1 MTFKRRNIYFL
12 LFALSGFSG
21 LIYESIWT
29 HYLKLFLGHAAYA
42 QTLVL
47 AIFMGGM
54 AIGSWICSRYSA
66 RWGNLLL
73 GYALT
78 EGVIGICALLF
89 HTAFAG
95 TIEYA
100 YIAMIPELGNP
111 AAVSAFKWT
120 LSALMILP
128 QSILL
133 GMTFPLM
140 SAGILRLFPERPGRS
155 IAFLYFANSI
165 GAAIGVL
172 ASGFLLIRLI
182 GLPGTIRFAG
192 VINII
197 LAITVWLLVRKSQ
210 PAEDRFDTETD
221 SVPAYPGASWYRVFL
236 LVSLITGIAS
246 FIYEIGWIRML
257 SLVMGTSTHA
267 FELMLSAFIL
277 GLAFGGLWI
286 QRRIDQIAE
295 PVRYLARV
303 QVIMGVLALSTLLF
317 YGNTF
322 EVMQWIIKTL
332 PKTDTGYALF
342 NLSSS
347 AIAMVIMLP
356 ATFCAGMTL
365 PLITFI
371 LIRQGDGERSIG
383 AVYAANTVGAII
395 GVFFAIHL
403 GMPLLGLKGLITCGA
418 ALDITLGVALFW
430 ITAAA
435 SGDFRRP
442 VVITIAGVAAIA
454 ATLLFVHLDP
464 YKMASG
470 VYRYG
475 TLLNRQNIR
484 LLYYRDGKTASVSLL
499 RDIDGSVSIN
509 TNGKTDASIM
519 MEPGRESTSDEST
532 MILTAVL
539 PMALNPQAHTA
550 ATIGLGSGLTSQTL
564 LSNPRL
570 TGVDTVEI
578 EKRIVEGANNFRPN
592 VELVYTDPR
601 SKIYIDDAKTFFSTY
616 NRKYD
621 LIVSEPSN
629 PWVSGVAG
637 LFSDEFYRLIRRHMN
652 DNGVFVQW
660 VQLYEINT
668 DLVVSVLKA
677 VRANF
682 SDYEVY
688 APNDFDMIIVAKG
701 KGALPVPDQAI
712 LKDPAIDA
720 ALKRIR
726 INSPQDI
733 AIRKIGDKRFLDRFI
748 ENYPCRANSDYYPFI
763 DQNAARTRFMGSS
776 AAEMTIFPQVPLPAL
791 EMLSPPLSEW
801 KETDVTPSVHSHNS
815 QSAYTAMVLRNY
827 FLHGNFHDKYGIVL
841 EPVKQD
847 AMRAKELFSACGDNR
862 NRNDYVGSLFATAI
876 RMIPYLSPA
885 ELDAVWSALE
895 AGPCNASLSTSIK
908 ELVSLFKATGR
919 RDGREMHLKAK
930 ALLEG
935 SGNMTPGTVKYLVA
949 TGMLGAI
956 TQGDKSSASRLWSG
970 YKTTMFGES
979 EPEPLFRLLAAER
992 VDTK

>member
-1 MTFKRRNIYFL
+1 MKFNRRSIFFL

-54 AIGSWICSRYSA
+54 AIGSWICSRYSG

-73 GYALT
+73 GYAMT
-78 EGVIGICALLF
+78 EGIIGLCALIF

-100 YIAMIPELGNP
+100 YSTLIPQLGSPAMVG
-111 AAVSAFKWT
+111 AFKWSIST
-120 LSALMILP
+120 LMILP

-155 IAFLYFANSI
+155 IALLYFANSI
-165 GAAIGVL
+165 GAAVGVL
-172 ASGFLLIRLI
+172 ASGFLLIRLT
-182 GLPGTIRFAG
+182 GLPGTIGIAG
-192 VINII
+192 GINIV
-197 LAITVWLLVRKSQ
+197 LAIVVWQLVKGSPPGSVAF
-210 PAEDRFDTETD
+210 PAETGNTQE
-221 SVPAYPGASWYRVFL
+221 YQGKNWYRGFL
-236 LVSLITGIAS
+236 LVSLVTGAAS

-257 SLVMGTSTHA
+257 SLVLGTSTHA

-286 QRRIDQIAE
+286 QRRIDLTAN
-295 PVRYLARV
+295 PVRYLAKV
-303 QVIMGVLALSTLLF
+303 QVIMGVLALSTLFL

-322 EVMQWIIKTL
+322 EIMQWIIKTL
-332 PKTDTGYALF
+332 TKTESGYILF

-347 AIAMVIMLP
+347 AIAMAIMLP
-356 ATFCAGMTL
+356 TTFCAGMTL
-365 PLITFI
+365 PLITFV
-371 LIRQGDGERSIG
+371 LISVGHGERSIG
-383 AVYAANTVGAII
+383 SVYAANTVGAII

-403 GMPLLGLKGLITCGA
+403 GLPFLGLKGLIAFGA
-418 ALDITLGVALFW
+418 GLDILLGVALIW
-430 ITAAA
+430 IVAAG
-435 SGDFRRP
+435 SGNYGRP
-442 VVITIAGVAAIA
+442 LAVTVAGVAVVA

-475 TLLNRQNIR
+475 SLFDRESIDLI
-484 LLYYRDGKTASVSLL
+484 YYRDGKTASVSLVKGA
-499 RDIDGSVSIN
+499 DGSVAIN

-519 MEPGRESTSDEST
+519 MEPGGESTSDEST

-539 PMALNPQAHTA
+539 PMALNPQAKTA
-550 ATIGLGSGLTSQTL
+550 ATIGLGSGLTSHTL

-578 EKRIVEGANNFRPN
+578 EKRMVEGASRFRPT

-652 DNGVFVQW
+652 DDGVFVQW

-668 DLVVSVLKA
+668 ELVVSVLKA

-688 APNDFDMIIVAKG
+688 APNDFDMIIIAKG
-701 KGALPVPDQAI
+701 MGELNEPDMEI
-712 LKDPAIDA
+712 MKIPAIDA
-720 ALKRIR
+720 ALKRIHV
-726 INSPQDI
+726 NGPQDI
-733 AIRKIGDKRFLDRFI
+733 AVRKIGDKRFLDRLV
-748 ENYPCRANSDYYPFI
+748 ESYPCRANSDYYPFI
-763 DQNAARTRFMGSS
+763 DQNAARTRFMGNS
-776 AAEMTIFPQVPLPAL
+776 AKELTVFPQVPLPSL
-791 EMLSPPLSEW
+791 EMLSPPVTQW
-801 KETDVTPSVHSHNS
+801 KATDVTPSLYSHNS
-815 QSAYTAMVLRNY
+815 QSAYMATVLRDY
-827 FLHGNFHDKYGIVL
+827 FLSARFPDRYGIVS
-841 EPVKQD
+841 EAVKQD
-847 AMRAKELFSACGDNR
+847 AMRAGELFSVCSGNR
-862 NRNDYVGSLFATAI
+862 VRMENVGSLFATAI
-876 RMIPYLSPA
+876 RMIPFLSPE
-885 ELDAVWSALE
+885 ELDAVWKSLE
-895 AGPCNASLSTSIK
+895 GAPCYASLPAPVRET
-908 ELVSLFKATGR
+908 LLLFKATGR
-919 RDGREMHLKAK
+919 RNGREMYLKAK
-930 ALLEG
+930 TLLEG
-935 SGNMTPGTVKYLVA
+935 SGKMTPGTVRYLA
-949 TGMLGAI
+949 ASGMLGAI
-956 TQGDKSSASRLWSG
+956 ASGDRTASYQLWSG
-970 YKTTMFGES
+970 YKGAMFGND
-979 EPEPLFRLLAAER
+979 EPDLLFRMLVAGS
-992 VDTK
+992 VDH